1 MQQPSDFI
9 YLDNQATT
17 PVDPRVVEAMLPWMT
32 QHYGNPGSTS
42 HRMGNEAR
50 EGVERAATSI
60 AANLGCSARELVFT
74 SGATESNNL
83 AIRGIAESSRR
94 RGDHIVSVVTEHRAV
109 LDPIRRLGRRGFEI
123 TWLPVV
129 PNGSAE
135 AGRVDLDQLRDA
147 IREDTCLVSV
157 MLANNEIGTI
167 QPIAEIGR
175 FCHQRGV
182 PLHCD
187 AAQAVGKLPVEVEQL
202 QVDLLSFSAHKFY
215 GPRGMGGLYVRRRN
229 PTVRLM
235 SQIDGGG
242 QQRGLRS
249 GTLNTPGIVGMAR
262 ALELCAA
269 EQPQAAARLERL
281 RDRLFHALTRELED
295 VTLNG
300 PTLPEGDPSHLGR
313 LPGNL
318 NLCFRYVEGEALM
331 LGTPRLCASSGSA
344 CTSAEPEPSH
354 VLRAIGL
361 DEDAARSSLRFGLG
375 RFTTETE
382 IDETVE
388 LLTASVK
395 QLRKLSSMA

>member
-1 MQQPSDFI
+1 MQMPSDLI

-17 PVDPRVVEAMLPWMT
+17 RVDPRVVEAMLPWMT
-32 QHYGNPGSTS
+32 EHYGNPGSTS

-50 EGVERAATSI
+50 DGVERAAASI
-60 AANLGCSARELVFT
+60 ATNLGCSPRELVFT

-109 LDPIRRLGRRGFEI
+109 LDPIRRLGRRGFEV
-123 TWLPVV
+123 TWLPVA
-129 PNGSAE
+129 PNGSAA

-147 IREDTCLVSV
+147 IRDDTCLVSV
-157 MLANNEIGTI
+157 MMANNEIGTI

-175 FCHQRGV
+175 VCHQRGV

-187 AAQAVGKLPVEVEQL
+187 AAQAVGKLPVDVEESH
-202 QVDLLSFSAHKFY
+202 VDLLSFSAHKFY
-215 GPRGMGGLYVRRRN
+215 GPRGIGGLYVRRRN

-249 GTLNTPGIVGMAR
+249 GTLNTPGIVGMAH

-269 EQPQAAARLERL
+269 EQPQAAARLRHL
-281 RDRLFHALTRELED
+281 RDRLFHAITRAVDD

-300 PTLPEGDPSHLGR
+300 PTLPDRDLLTPYR

-331 LGTPRLCASSGSA
+331 LS
-344 CTSAEPEPSH
+344 
-354 VLRAIGL
+354 
-361 DEDAARSSLRFGLG
+361 
-375 RFTTETE
+375 
-382 IDETVE
+382 
-388 LLTASVK
+388 
-395 QLRKLSSMA
+395 